1 MTDTRV
7 ARKYG
12 HALFEIARRTDVI
25 VPVWEELAALR
36 TVCEQDKRFLAIL
49 AAPQIPDE
57 DKRQLANAVL
67 RSVSHPVVR
76 HFVLFLIDKRRTDYL
91 LEIIRDYSVRLD
103 EHLGV
108 VEATITS
115 AVPLT
120 EEELRDI
127 IARLETLSNKTIR
140 HKTVVD
146 PEILGGVVVIL
157 GNEIIDHSVR
167 HDLMRLR
174 DQLLTLK
181 VHLAA

>member
-7 ARKYG
+7 SRKYG
-12 HALFEIARRTDVI
+12 HALFEIARRNDAI
-25 VPVWEELAALR
+25 VPIWEELAALR
-36 TVCEQDKRFLAIL
+36 TALEQDTRFLAVM

-67 RSVSHPVVR
+67 KAVSHPVVR

-91 LEIIRDYSVRLD
+91 LDIIRDYSIQLD

-108 VEATITS
+108 LEATITS
-115 AVPLT
+115 AIPLT
-120 EEELRDI
+120 ETELNEI
-127 IARLETLSNKTIR
+127 IGRLEKMTSKTIR
-140 HKTVVD
+140 HKTLVD
-146 PEILGGVVVIL
+146 PEILGGVVVML

-174 DQLLTLK
+174 DHLLTVK